1 MKITL
6 VIYAMGLGGAQRVMS
21 ILANYWAT
29 HGWEVTLITLSGNS
43 RPSFYHLESQVK
55 LVQLGIIGDSPSPLT
70 LLLTGWRRMGVLREA
85 IIVSKPDAI
94 VSFLNT
100 VNVITLIAIW
110 KLNIPV
116 IVSEHIYPGFTD
128 VNRVWQILMKLTYRH
143 ADWVTLLTE
152 NALEF
157 YPSNR
162 GYRSIVMPN
171 PVITPDLAIDPEQLL
186 VKPML
191 IAVGRLQPQKGF
203 DLLIRAFSQLHHK
216 YPDWQLTILGEGPI
230 RAELEELRSQ
240 LQSIDRIH
248 LPGQV
253 KNVNAYLRQADIFV
267 LSSRFEGFPM
277 SLCEAMACGVTVL
290 AADCLSGPR
299 EIITDGVDGMLVA
312 TEDINALACGL
323 DALMSDPVKRQ
334 QLAQAA
340 PEILNKFGLE
350 QVMKMWDHRIEQA
363 ISHRSSSTKAIR
375 IQSSIKPVKR

>member
-6 VIYAMGLGGAQRVMS
+6 VIYAMGLGGAQRVVS

-29 HGWEVTLITLSGNS
+29 HGWEVTLITLSGSS
-43 RPSFYHLESQVK
+43 RPSFYHLEAPVK
-55 LVQLGIIGDSPSPLT
+55 LVQLGIIGDSPSFPT
-70 LLLTGWRRMGVLREA
+70 LLSTGRQRISVLREA

-100 VNVITLIAIW
+100 VNVITLIATW
-110 KLNIPV
+110 KLNIPI

-128 VNRVWQILMKLTYRH
+128 VNQVWQILMKLTYRY

-152 NALEF
+152 SALPF
-157 YPSNR
+157 YPSDR

-171 PVITPDLAIDPEQLL
+171 PVITPDPAVETERLL
-186 VKPML
+186 VSPMS
-191 IAVGRLQPQKGF
+191 IAIGRLQPQKGF
-203 DLLIRAFSQLHHK
+203 DLLIKAFSQLRHK

-230 RAELEELRSQ
+230 RGDLEQLRSQ
-240 LQSIDRIH
+240 LQLTERVH

-253 KNVNAYLRQADIFV
+253 QNVNAYLRQADIFV

-277 SLCEAMACGVTVL
+277 SLCEAMACGLPVL
-290 AADCLSGPR
+290 ATDCLSGPR

-312 TEDINALACGL
+312 TEDIDALACGL
-323 DALMSDPVKRQ
+323 DALMSDPAKRQ

-340 PEILNKFGLE
+340 PQILNRFGLE
-350 QVMKMWDHRIEQA
+350 QVMNMWSERIEQA
-363 ISHRSSSTKAIR
+363 ILHRRESANNLR
-375 IQSSIKPVKR
+375 PQSSRKPSQV

>member
-29 HGWEVTLITLSGNS
+29 HGWDVTLITLSGNS
-43 RPSFYHLESQVK
+43 RPSFYHLEASVK
-55 LVQLGIIGDSPSPLT
+55 QVQLGIIGDSPSPLT
-70 LLLTGWRRMGVLREA
+70 LLLTAWQRMGVLRKA

-100 VNVITLIAIW
+100 VNVMTLIATW

-128 VNRVWQILMKLTYRH
+128 VNRVWQILMKLIYRR
-143 ADWVTLLTE
+143 ADLVTLLTE
-152 NALEF
+152 SALAF
-157 YPSNR
+157 YPAAK

-171 PVITPDLAIDPEQLL
+171 PVVTPDPAIDPARLL
-186 VKPML
+186 ASPML
-191 IAVGRLQPQKGF
+191 IAIGRLQPQKGF
-203 DLLIRAFSQLHHK
+203 DLLIRAFSQLRHK

-230 RAELEELRSQ
+230 RGDLEELRSQ
-240 LQSIDRIH
+240 LQSIDSIH

-253 KNVNAYLRQADIFV
+253 TNVNAYLRQADIFV

-277 SLCEAMACGVTVL
+277 SLCEAMACGLAVL
-290 AADCLSGPR
+290 ATDCLSGPR

-312 TEDINALACGL
+312 TEDIDALADGL
-323 DALMSDPVKRQ
+323 DALMSNPTKRQ
-334 QLAQAA
+334 QLAQSA
-340 PEILNKFGLE
+340 PQILDRFGLE
-350 QVMKMWDHRIEQA
+350 QVMKMWSDRIEQA
-363 ISHRSSSTKAIR
+363 IYFRAQSSTKP
-375 IQSSIKPVKR
+375 SKV

>member
-70 LLLTGWRRMGVLREA
+70 LIFTGWRRIRLLREA
-85 IIVSKPDAI
+85 IIASKPDVI
-94 VSFLNT
+94 ISFLNT
-100 VNVITLIAIW
+100 VNVITSIATW
-110 KLNIPV
+110 QLNIPIV
-116 IVSEHIYPGFTD
+116 VSEHIYPGFTD
-128 VNRVWQILMKLTYRH
+128 VNQVWQILMKLTYRH
-143 ADWVTLLTE
+143 ADLVTLLTE
-152 NALEF
+152 SALAF
-157 YPSNR
+157 YPAAK

-171 PVITPDLAIDPEQLL
+171 PVVTPDLAIDPERLL
-186 VKPML
+186 VSPML

-203 DLLIRAFSQLHHK
+203 DLLIRAFSQLQSK

-230 RAELEELRSQ
+230 RKELEELRSQ

-253 KNVNAYLRQADIFV
+253 QNVNAYLRQADIFV

-277 SLCEAMACGVTVL
+277 SLCEAMACGLPVL
-290 AADCLSGPR
+290 STDCLSGPR

-312 TEDINALACGL
+312 TEDINALADGL
-323 DALMSDPVKRQ
+323 DALMSNPTKRQ
-334 QLAQAA
+334 QLAQSA
-340 PEILNKFGLE
+340 PQILDRFGLE
-350 QVMKMWDHRIEQA
+350 QVMKMWSHRIEEA
-363 ISHRSSSTKAIR
+363 INFRA
-375 IQSSIKPVKR
+375 QSSKKTSKV